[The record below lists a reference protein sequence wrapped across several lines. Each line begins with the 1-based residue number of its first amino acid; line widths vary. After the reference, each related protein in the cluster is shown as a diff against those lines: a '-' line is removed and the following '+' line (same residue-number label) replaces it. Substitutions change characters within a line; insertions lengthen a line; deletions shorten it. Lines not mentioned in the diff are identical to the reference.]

1 MICRGF
7 LVPAIFLNVL
17 GIVGV
22 RSVGKQLAAS
32 NEAKAEPRKA
42 RPRRLRRGGALIEGK
57 MDIEKVCKNLR
68 LGSEKLA
75 LENAGKKNA
84 ALEAVARALDKNREL
99 IISANGEDVRLA
111 REAGTSESIIDRLLL
126 DEKRID
132 GIILSLREVI
142 GQTDPVGEEVLGW
155 KTPNGMTIRQVRV
168 PLGVV
173 AIIYESRPN
182 VTVDA
187 FSLAYK
193 SGNAILLRG
202 SSSAYN
208 SNKEIVHVIKE
219 ALASVDGGVPE
230 AIELVEVLEHDHSDV
245 EQILNARG
253 LIDVCLPRGGKK
265 LIQNVVQNAHVPV
278 IETGSGVC
286 HLYVDSEADLEMAC
300 RVAENA
306 KIQRPS
312 VCNAI
317 ECIVVHSVVAEKFL
331 PMLDATFAGRVKLH
345 ADERAYKVLQKV
357 VSGVGR
363 DGSTGSATN
372 VVPATD
378 MDFGNEYLDYECC
391 IKVVDSIEE
400 AISYINAHNTKHSES
415 IISESRA
422 NTRLFQSM
430 IDASCV
436 YVNASTRFTDGGEFG
451 FGAELGISTQ
461 KLHARGPMGIKALT
475 TTKYLIDGEGQ
486 IR

>member
-1 MICRGF
+1 MNLKKTTDSLR
-7 LVPAIFLNVL
+7 
-17 GIVGV
+17 
-22 RSVGKQLAAS
+22 AAS
-32 NEAKAEPRKA
+32 Q
-42 RPRRLRRGGALIEGK
+42 
-57 MDIEKVCKNLR
+57 
-68 LGSEKLA
+68 KLA
-75 LENAGKKNA
+75 LQNASEKNA
-84 ALEAVARALDKNREL
+84 ALSAVADALDKNRAS
-99 IISANGEDVRLA
+99 IIAANKADIDAARANGM
-111 REAGTSESIIDRLLL
+111 SESIIDRLLL
-126 DEKRID
+126 NDKRID
-132 GIILSLREVI
+132 GIIESLRLVI
-142 GQTDPVGEEVLGW
+142 SQTDPVGEEIAGW
-155 KTPNGMTIRQVRV
+155 KTPNGMSIRQVRV

-173 AIIYESRPN
+173 AIIYENRPN

-202 SSSAYN
+202 SSSSYK
-208 SNKEIVHVIKE
+208 SNLEIVRVIRE
-219 ALASVDGGVPE
+219 ALAGVEGGVPE
-230 AIELVEVLEHDHSDV
+230 AIELVEVREHDHSDV
-245 EQILNARG
+245 DQILNAVG
-253 LIDVCLPRGGKK
+253 MIDVCLPRGGKK
-265 LIQNVVQNAHVPV
+265 LIENVVRNARVPV

-286 HLYVDSEADLEMAC
+286 HLYVDEFANLEMAC
-300 RVAENA
+300 KIAENA

-317 ECIVVHSVVAEKFL
+317 ECIVVHSKVAADFL
-331 PMLDATFAGRVKLH
+331 PMLEAKFAGRVKLH
-345 ADERAYKVLQKV
+345 ADERAFNFLKN
-357 VSGVGR
+357 
-363 DGSTGSATN
+363 AI
-372 VVPATD
+372 PATEA
-378 MDFGNEYLDYECC
+378 DFGNEYLDYECC

-400 AISYINAHNTKHSES
+400 AISYINSHNTKHSES

-461 KLHARGPMGIKALT
+461 KLHARGPMGIKVLT

>member
-1 MICRGF
+1 
-7 LVPAIFLNVL
+7 
-17 GIVGV
+17 
-22 RSVGKQLAAS
+22 
-32 NEAKAEPRKA
+32 
-42 RPRRLRRGGALIEGK
+42 
-57 MDIEKVCKNLR
+57 MDIKKITDSLR
-68 LGSEKLA
+68 SASQKLA
-75 LENAGKKNA
+75 LQNASEKNR
-84 ALEAVARALDKNREL
+84 ALAAVADALDKNRAS
-99 IISANGEDVRLA
+99 IISANKADIDAA
-111 REAGTSESIIDRLLL
+111 RAAGMSESIIDRLLL
-126 DEKRID
+126 NDKRID
-132 GIILSLREVI
+132 GIVESLRLVI
-142 GQTDPVGEEVLGW
+142 GQTDPVGEEVAGW

-173 AIIYESRPN
+173 AIIYENRPN

-202 SSSAYN
+202 SSSSYK
-208 SNKEIVHVIKE
+208 SNVEIVRVIRE
-219 ALASVDGGVPE
+219 ALAGVPGGVPE
-230 AIELVEVLEHDHSDV
+230 AIELVEVKEHDHSDV
-245 EQILNARG
+245 DQILNAVG
-253 LIDVCLPRGGKK
+253 MIDVCLPRGGKK
-265 LIQNVVQNAHVPV
+265 LIENVVRNARVPV

-286 HLYVDSEADLEMAC
+286 HLYVDEFANLEMAC
-300 RVAENA
+300 KIAENA

-317 ECIVVHSVVAEKFL
+317 ECIVVHNKVAADFL
-331 PMLDATFAGRVKLH
+331 PMLEAKFAGRVKIH
-345 ADERAYKVLQKV
+345 ADERAIGFLKN
-357 VSGVGR
+357 
-363 DGSTGSATN
+363 AI
-372 VVPATD
+372 PATEA
-378 MDFGNEYLDYECC
+378 DFGNEYLDYECC

-400 AISYINAHNTKHSES
+400 AISYINSHNTKHSES

-461 KLHARGPMGIKALT
+461 KLHARGPMGIKVLT

-486 IR
+486 VR